1 MITNSKLLKTLQ
13 LIILVLTLIFI
24 GRVLAQLIE
33 YFVDISFI
41 PNFDKWQSGTV
52 PYWVLLV
59 FQFTIMSFMVTV
71 YRKLSK
77 GTVQSSKLKR
87 NIYLILGCIYLTGTL
102 TRHILGLTVLSD
114 SVYFTSFISIYF
126 HYVLAS
132 FLLVLGLAHSKLL
145 QRFEVMRF

>member
-132 FLLVLGLAHSKLL
+132 FLLVLGLAQSKLL
-145 QRFEVMRF
+145 L